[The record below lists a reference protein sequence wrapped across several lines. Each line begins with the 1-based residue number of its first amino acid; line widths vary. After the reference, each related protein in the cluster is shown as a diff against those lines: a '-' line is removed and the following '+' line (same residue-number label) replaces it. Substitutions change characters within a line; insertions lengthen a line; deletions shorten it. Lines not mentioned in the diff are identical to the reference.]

1 MIHIA
6 IVDDDLQALDIME
19 QKIQNDKEL
28 KIFNFAID
36 KFNDIEMLRNSLEKY
51 DIFFLDIDMPII
63 NGINIAK
70 EIKSKIFDAIIIF
83 MTNRNDLMHL
93 SFSVQP
99 FYFIRKS
106 NFSEDCEILFSL
118 LVDQIKKTKREII
131 LVINERKKVIKI
143 SSIVYVE
150 SFNHYINIH
159 LKNGEILVLK
169 KRLLDIL
176 SEIGTYNMVQ
186 IHKSYIVNLMYID
199 YIKGKMIFLKN
210 KNSLPLGRKYKE
222 QLIQNIERHML

>member
-118 LVDQIKKTKREII
+118 LVDQIKKTKREIM

>member
-118 LVDQIKKTKREII
+118 LVDQIKKTKREIM

-176 SEIGTYNMVQ
+176 NEIGTYNMVQ

>member
-118 LVDQIKKTKREII
+118 LVDQIKKTKREIM
-131 LVINERKKVIKI
+131 LVINERKKVIKV

>member
-1 MIHIA
+1 
-6 IVDDDLQALDIME
+6 
-19 QKIQNDKEL
+19 
-28 KIFNFAID
+28 
-36 KFNDIEMLRNSLEKY
+36 MLRNSLEKY

-118 LVDQIKKTKREII
+118 LVDQIKKTKREIM
-131 LVINERKKVIKI
+131 LVINERKKVIKV

>member
-6 IVDDDLQALDIME
+6 IVDDDLNSLDMME
-19 QKIQNDKEL
+19 VKIKNDEKL
-28 KIFNFAID
+28 KIFDFLID
-36 KFNDIEMLRNSLEKY
+36 KYNDIEMLRNNLGKY

-70 EIKSKIFDAIIIF
+70 EIRNKIFDAIIIF

-118 LVDQIKKTKREII
+118 LIDQIKKSKKEIM
-131 LVINERKKVIKI
+131 LVINGRKKVLKV
-143 SSIVYVE
+143 SSIIYIE

-159 LKNGEILVLK
+159 LKNNEILVLK
-169 KRLLDIL
+169 KKLLDIL
-176 SEIGTYNMVQ
+176 KEIGTFNMVQ

-199 YIKGKMIFLKN
+199 YIKGEMIFLKN
-210 KNSLPLGRKYKE
+210 KNSLPLGRKYKK
-222 QLIQNIERHML
+222 QFISNLERYML